1 MGQQNV
7 KNLCGYVY
15 AYAMVFDFHQCW
27 TSVVFIKYHSG
38 NYTKDFTIFIIS
50 RARVFD
56 SLVFYNIWVYIYNTL
71 GYSYVRKIVL
81 VSIRFRNR
89 IHPSSNSGIQRLS
102 HLDIP
107 TKCYYLTGITI
118 LIIMTRFLIP

>member
-1 MGQQNV
+1 MSKIYVAMSMPMQWYLIFTNVGLVSFLLNTIRVTILRILPFSLLVGQ
-7 KNLCGYVY
+7 GYLTVL
-15 AYAMVFDFHQCW
+15 F
-27 TSVVFIKYHSG
+27 
-38 NYTKDFTIFIIS
+38 
-50 RARVFD
+50 
-56 SLVFYNIWVYIYNTL
+56 FYNIWVYIYNTL